1 MLSSLMYNDYK
12 MYILIKIAKHFLLNH
27 DNILNSTKK
36 RKPIIKTD
44 FLFTLMFEACYPHLE
59 DPQSL
64 QVKQPSWYIKFSDL
78 QESQVC
84 PLACVPSST

>member
-1 MLSSLMYNDYK
+1 MLILAYGNFSTK
-12 MYILIKIAKHFLLNH
+12 YIQLIIAETVTQTH
-27 DNILNSTKK
+27 INSTKK